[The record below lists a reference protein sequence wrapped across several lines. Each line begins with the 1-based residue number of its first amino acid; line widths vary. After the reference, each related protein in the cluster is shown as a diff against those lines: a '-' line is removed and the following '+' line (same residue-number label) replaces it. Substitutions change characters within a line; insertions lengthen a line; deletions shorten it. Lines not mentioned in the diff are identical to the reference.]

1 MNCKLLLLCLIV
13 GVFEKQVLSAAI
25 GKTGYISSMARFDL

>member
-1 MNCKLLLLCLIV
+1 MNGKILLLLLIV

-25 GKTGYISSMARFDL
+25 GKTGHISSMARFDL